1 MERSIFSP
9 QVATVIIFGKEE
21 KMEGGRRSY
30 SVPIDRFSPPS
41 SGILVFPTRIPT
53 TKRVSTEHRSLVRK
67 KEIILATWEEREE
80 REGGKVALKLF
91 PRQRREK
98 E

>member
-1 MERSIFSP
+1 MERPIFSP

-67 KEIILATWEEREE
+67 KEIILATWEKRER
-80 REGGKVALKLF
+80 GKVALKLF
-91 PRQRREK
+91 PRQRRQK